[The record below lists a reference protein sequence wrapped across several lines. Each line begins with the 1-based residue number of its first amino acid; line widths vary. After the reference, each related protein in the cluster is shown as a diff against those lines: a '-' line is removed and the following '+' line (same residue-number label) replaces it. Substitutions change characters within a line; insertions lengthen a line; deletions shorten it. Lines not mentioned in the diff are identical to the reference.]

1 VAFGDYN
8 YKLEIYNIANTIK
21 QCEFVRS
28 DLLSGEVVQE
38 VCGEESL
45 TFQIPRS
52 HANFGYLAKF
62 RVVRLYDTDLSSYN
76 CYRIKRI
83 KTWRERRKVLAEI
96 YCEHLKYDLADRVI
110 PEEKHFIQES
120 PQTILDFI
128 LGFSD
133 SFTRGVCPAIP
144 VIDFDICY
152 QTCLDAIKDLA
163 DATGFDYVVT
173 AGAAPFYKVV
183 YIMTMGLD
191 SVTISYGE
199 NLKTITC
206 QENVETDFATRVIAK
221 GGSALVD
228 QRKLDSGVIGLVK
241 PGIMNVAG
249 ATFIIKSWDPSGYWL
264 KVTSKKMVSAGDAL
278 NGMYVLLNNELV
290 MIIDSDKASD
300 GDRVR
305 LDSAPPGTISAGD
318 RIYIFKSESDLAD
331 YVPDLGLEAG
341 GTYQRTEAILNVDDL
356 PDVLNVAGP
365 EGYSDLS
372 GAYSSGVCQGWEAVE
387 GASCS
392 ENTDT
397 DYIRTGT
404 KSQKVIC
411 SADGD
416 GIKRSVNCGQAEV
429 ASFYIW
435 VYVESIATGAKLK
448 VRLKV
453 GDGETDY
460 FPQNADSGEDEAF
473 IETTGWRQIIAEG
486 GVFDTTGEHDLEIL
500 AVDGAVTFYLDS
512 VMVQCSEYITE
523 EDVFYAWDTRVLLWE
538 KAVTE
543 LTSLAVPTV
552 KYDLDIIDLY
562 EADRD
567 EYSLRQITAGTDVEI
582 VDAGLGL
589 TGDPIRTKRKTW
601 NLLRPW
607 EARLEVS
614 S

>member
-1 VAFGDYN
+1 MAFGDYN
-8 YKLEIYNIANTIK
+8 YKLEIYNIANNSK
-21 QCEFVRS
+21 YCEFVRA
-28 DLLSGEVVQE
+28 DLLSGEVIQE

-83 KTWRERRKVLAEI
+83 KAWRDRKKLLAEI
-96 YCEHLKYDLADRVI
+96 YCEHLKYDLADRII
-110 PEEKHFIQES
+110 PEEKHFIQEN
-120 PQTILDFI
+120 PQTILEYI
-128 LGFSD
+128 LNFSAG
-133 SFTRGVCPAIP
+133 FTRGVCPATP

-152 QTCLDAIKDLA
+152 QTCLDAIKALA
-163 DATGFDYVVT
+163 EATGFDYVVT
-173 AGAAPFYKVV
+173 AGASPFYKVV

-199 NLKTITC
+199 NLKKITC
-206 QENVETDFATRVIAK
+206 QENVETDFATRIIAK
-221 GGSALVD
+221 GGPALVD
-228 QRKLDSGVIGLVK
+228 QRKLDSGVIGLVN
-241 PGIMNVAG
+241 PGVMNVAG
-249 ATFIIKSWDPSGYWL
+249 AAFIIKSWDPSEYWV
-264 KVTSKKMVSAGDAL
+264 KVTSKKMVVGADAL
-278 NGMYVLLNNELV
+278 NGLFALVNSELV
-290 MIIDSDKASD
+290 LIIDCDKASD
-300 GDRVR
+300 GDRIR

-318 RIYIFKSESDLAD
+318 RVYIFKSESELAD
-331 YVPDLGLEAG
+331 YIPDFSIEDGA
-341 GTYQRTEAILNVDDL
+341 THQRTEALLNMDDL
-356 PDVLNVAGP
+356 PDILNVAGP

-372 GAYSSGVCQGWEAVE
+372 GTYTDGVCQGWTAVE
-387 GASCS
+387 GASCY

-397 DYIRTGT
+397 DYLRTGT
-404 KSQKVIC
+404 KSQKVVC

-416 GIKRSVNCGQAEV
+416 GIKRSVNCGQAQV

-453 GDGETDY
+453 AEGETDY
-460 FPQNADSGEDEAF
+460 FPQNADTGEDEAY

-486 GVFDTTGEHDLEIL
+486 GVFDTTGNHDLEIL

-512 VMVQCSEYITE
+512 VMVQCSEYISD
-523 EDVFYAWDTRVLLWE
+523 EDIFYPWDTRVLLWE

-543 LTSLAVPTV
+543 LASLAVPTV
-552 KYDLDIIDLY
+552 KYDLEIIDLY

-567 EYSLRQITAGTDVEI
+567 TYPLRQITAGTDVEI
-582 VDAGLGL
+582 IDAGLGL

-607 EARLEVS
+607 EAKLEVS
-614 S
+614 T